1 MRILLGTNHF
11 QEVAGS
17 ELVIQEFA
25 ELFVHAGHEVVIAA
39 NFVGQPMQGMAAR
52 AGVTTCLASAEL
64 NALEFDL
71 VMVINQI
78 APRLSY
84 AASEAMRPAT
94 RFVFLHVDLN
104 FTLSQPGLVHEP
116 LLADEIWLHS
126 KEAKDYFIGE
136 GLPEEKVRL
145 FHNAAPPRFWR
156 PERKYREHPA
166 HVAIIS
172 NHLPVE
178 LAGMAVLL
186 REQGMTVT
194 HYGRG
199 GDTYGRIGPRAL
211 LESDVVV
218 SIGKTVPYCL
228 ASRTPVFLYD
238 HFAGPGY
245 LSAENFERAAW
256 FNFSGRCSRAPRSAE
271 QLATELGEGYAGGV
285 AFMQELPD
293 SQRGSYRLRPQL
305 MKLLEH
311 IEHTQ
316 PNAKRLEVLE
326 AHRQAMRHE
335 KALAEAAGMFYRM
348 WHGAHLTVQRLKQ
361 QLPSS

>member
-11 QEVAGS
+11 QEIAGS

-25 ELFVHAGHEVVIAA
+25 ELFIHAGHEVVITA
-39 NFVGQPMQGMAAR
+39 NFVGQPMQGMAERVGA
-52 AGVTTCLASAEL
+52 TTCLASAEL

-78 APRLSY
+78 APLLGY
-84 AASEAMRPAT
+84 AASEAMRETT
-94 RFVFLHVDLN
+94 RFVFMHVDLN

-126 KEAKDYFIGE
+126 EEAKDYFIGE

-156 PERKYREHPA
+156 PEREYRKSPE

-172 NHLPVE
+172 NHLPDE
-178 LAGMAVLL
+178 LSGMAALL
-186 REQGMTVT
+186 RERGIAVT
-194 HYGRG
+194 HHGRG
-199 GDTYGRIGPRAL
+199 GDTYGRMGPKAL

-228 ASRTPVFLYD
+228 ASRTPVFIYD
-238 HFAGPGY
+238 HFSGPGY
-245 LSAENFERAAW
+245 LSAENLERAAW
-256 FNFSGRCSRAPRSAE
+256 YNYSGRCSREPRSAE
-271 QLATELGEGYAGGV
+271 QLAVELVEGYAEGV
-285 AFMQELPD
+285 AFMRELPD
-293 SQRGSYRLRPQL
+293 SQRGRYRLRPQL
-305 MKLLEH
+305 LALLERV
-311 IEHTQ
+311 ESTLS
-316 PNAKRLEVLE
+316 NAERLEALE

-335 KALAEAAGMFYRM
+335 KALAEGAGMFYRM
-348 WHGAHLTVQRLKQ
+348 WRGAHLTVQKLR
-361 QLPSS
+361 S

>member
-11 QEVAGS
+11 QEIAGS

-25 ELFVHAGHEVVIAA
+25 ELFIHAGHEVVITA
-39 NFVGQPMQGMAAR
+39 NFVGQPMQGMAER
-52 AGVTTCLASAEL
+52 AGATTCLASAEL

-71 VMVINQI
+71 VMVINQV
-78 APRLSY
+78 APLLSY
-84 AASEAMRPAT
+84 AASTVMRPAT

-126 KEAKDYFIGE
+126 EEAKDYFIGE

-156 PERKYREHPA
+156 PEREYRQRLER
-166 HVAIIS
+166 VAIVS
-172 NHLPVE
+172 NHLPEE
-178 LAGMAVLL
+178 LAGMAALL
-186 REQGMTVT
+186 REQGMAVT
-194 HYGRG
+194 HHGRG
-199 GDTYGRIGPRAL
+199 GDSYGRIGPGAL
-211 LESDVVV
+211 LDADVVI

-228 ASRTPVFLYD
+228 ASRTPVFIYD

-245 LSAENFERAAW
+245 LSAENLERAAW
-256 FNFSGRCSRAPRSAE
+256 YNFSGRCSRTPRSAE
-271 QLATELGEGYAGGV
+271 QLATELVEGYAEGV
-285 AFMQELPD
+285 AFMRELPEA
-293 SQRGSYRLRPQL
+293 QRGAYRLRPQL
-305 MKLLEH
+305 MKLLER
-311 IEHTQ
+311 IEHTL
-316 PNAKRLEVLE
+316 PNGERLEALE

-348 WHGAHLTVQRLKQ
+348 WRGAHLTVQRLRAGQ
-361 QLPSS
+361 Q